1 MIDAK
6 ALSFPVFRSSLDIGG
21 LSSCDNVVLCIPARR
36 EHGKTDSSPNS
47 RGVTFVR
54 MQHVRNAASLSFTFS
69 RFRLP
74 SFVNTV
80 LVKTTMYSSLVLVF
94 KPSRL
99 TQKEADD
106 EIVLQYI
113 CRHAPRR
120 RHASHAKPTSPYL
133 RPNDAHPR

>member
-54 MQHVRNAASLSFTFS
+54 MQHVRNAASVLFTFS
-69 RFRLP
+69 RFRP
-74 SFVNTV
+74 SSFANTV
-80 LVKTTMYSSLVLVF
+80 LVKTAMYSSLVLIS

-99 TQKEADD
+99 TQMMK
-106 EIVLQYI
+106 LCYI

-120 RHASHAKPTSPYL
+120 KHASHAKPASPYL